1 MFDWSW
7 ITTTGTTLMMVLL
20 SALGIY
26 ITLLVFTRLTGLRSF
41 SKMSSFDFAI
51 TIAFGSIVAS
61 TLLTDEPPLFAGA
74 FGLAVLFGIQYIVSS
89 SRRLSGAVEKVVD
102 NEPVVLMAG
111 ENVLSDH
118 LDKTRL
124 TEDDLKSK
132 LRMSGIT
139 SPQQVLAVIL
149 ESTGDVAVIKKSDHV
164 SPWLFEGI
172 RGAEHLSF
180 MKESSDSHPIN
191 SEANG

>member
-7 ITTTGTTLMMVLL
+7 ITTTGTTLLMVLL

-26 ITLLVFTRLTGLRSF
+26 ITLLFFTRLTGLRSF

-61 TLLTDEPPLFAGA
+61 TLLTKNPPLLAGA
-74 FGLAVLFGIQYIVSS
+74 FGLAVLFGIQYIVSN
-89 SRRLSGAVEKVVD
+89 SRRFSVAAERLVD
-102 NEPVVLMAG
+102 NVPIVVMAG
-111 ENVLSDH
+111 EKVLSDH
-118 LDKTRL
+118 LDEARL

-132 LRMSGIT
+132 LRLAGVT
-139 SPQQVLAVIL
+139 SRQQVLAVIL
-149 ESTGDVAVIKKSDHV
+149 ETTGDVSVIKKSDEI

-180 MKESSDSHPIN
+180 MPESTN
-191 SEANG
+191 NE